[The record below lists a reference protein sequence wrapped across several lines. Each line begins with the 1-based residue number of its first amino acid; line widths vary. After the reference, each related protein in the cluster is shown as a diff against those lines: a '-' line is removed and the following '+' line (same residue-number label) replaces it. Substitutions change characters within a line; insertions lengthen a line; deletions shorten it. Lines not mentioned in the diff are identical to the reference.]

1 MSKAQLKKELAN
13 LTHEQL
19 IELIINTYG
28 LSSEVKQYYEFFLNP
43 DVEKLLE
50 KYKQA
55 ISKELS
61 RAKYGRRSKA
71 RISVVNGHLK
81 QFRMLDPG
89 SEWVIDLWLYML
101 QYAAVTESTLYFSET
116 LYRGLGKSLDGL
128 MDYADSNYQL
138 DRVLKG
144 VREILESDTTSRT
157 MRRLLNETTAN
168 YEPKIEILKKIR
180 GE

>member
-61 RAKYGRRSKA
+61 RAKYGR
-71 RISVVNGHLK
+71 
-81 QFRMLDPG
+81 
-89 SEWVIDLWLYML
+89 
-101 QYAAVTESTLYFSET
+101 
-116 LYRGLGKSLDGL
+116 
-128 MDYADSNYQL
+128 
-138 DRVLKG
+138 
-144 VREILESDTTSRT
+144 
-157 MRRLLNETTAN
+157 
-168 YEPKIEILKKIR
+168 
-180 GE
+180 